1 MPVFFVF
8 LPAFHTI
15 PLPAPRFWAADANQR
30 QQAKTAHI
38 RAGRRTHDAKSQ
50 MPNPL
55 AFTPPSSTR
64 ASLGGARLSAAVQQC
79 DATAHTTAGDAAR
92 SCIAI
97 SGADSA
103 SIYQYQRQLRRWPTT
118 ERLKFSVEPERFNRR

>member
-1 MPVFFVF
+1 MPRHTYRS
-8 LPAFHTI
+8 FH
-15 PLPAPRFWAADANQR
+15 
-30 QQAKTAHI
+30 
-38 RAGRRTHDAKSQ
+38 
-50 MPNPL
+50 
-55 AFTPPSSTR
+55 PSFN
-64 ASLGGARLSAAVQQC
+64 ASKFGARLARLFRHC